1 MLTTELIS
9 PVSRVFPTRGQLDQ
23 RRFRIAVATAADRQE
38 IYRVRH
44 EVYARELRQHQTNT
58 NGQLSDALDAHNVY
72 LVVRMAGELAG
83 FVSLTPPSAPS
94 YSIDKY
100 IARSDLPFSFD
111 DGLYEVRLLTVLPP
125 YRGQNVATLLMY
137 AAYRWAES
145 HGATQIAAIGR
156 REIIE
161 LYVKAGL
168 RSLGLSAQSGAVT
181 YDFLH
186 ATVAELRTRT
196 LEYGELFARLETR
209 TDWRLN
215 FPFRKP
221 ATCFHGGAFFAAVGE
236 RFDDLTRHRS
246 IINADVLDA
255 WFPPAPAV
263 LETLE
268 AELPWLLRTSP
279 PTACTGLIEAIA
291 EARGVT
297 PANVLPGGGSSDLI
311 FRALRQWLNPTSRV
325 LILDPTYGEY
335 AHVLEKVIGCRVT
348 RFTLERANGFVVNCD
363 HLQAA
368 LADAYDLVVIVNPN
382 SPTGR
387 HIPRPQL
394 EELLRHAPANTRVW
408 VDETYVE
415 YAGAQQSLERFAAGS
430 EHVIV
435 CKSMSKV
442 YALSGVRVAY
452 LCAGAHQM
460 EELRAVTPPWV
471 VSLPAQVAAVKAL
484 SCPGYYAARY
494 AETHELRNKLASEL
508 ERLGCAVLPGVA
520 NFLLCQLPEDGRSA
534 GTLVAA
540 CRERGLFLRDAALMG
555 TQLGSRAIRIAVKD
569 AATNVRMIEIIAQCL
584 G

>member
-1 MLTTELIS
+1 MLITERIS
-9 PVSRVFPTRGQLDQ
+9 PESRGVASRVPPSPARLHV
-23 RRFRIAVATAADRQE
+23 AVATLSDRQE
-38 IYRVRH
+38 IYRIRH
-44 EVYARELRQHQTNT
+44 EIYARELRQLQTNDD
-58 NGQLSDALDAHNVY
+58 GRLSDALDAHNLY
-72 LVVRMAGELAG
+72 LVVRMAGEIAG
-83 FVSLTPPSAPS
+83 FVSVTPPSAPS
-94 YSIDKY
+94 YSMDKY
-100 IARSDLPFSFD
+100 IARSELPFSFD
-111 DGLYEVRLLTVLPP
+111 AGLYEVRLLTVLPA

-156 REIIE
+156 REIVD

-168 RSLGLSAQSGAVT
+168 RTLGLSAQSGAVT

-186 ATVAELRTRT
+186 ATITELRART
-196 LEYGELFARLETR
+196 GEYKELFDRLEAR
-209 TDWRLN
+209 TEWRLN

-255 WFPPAPAV
+255 WFPPAPSV

-279 PTACTGLIEAIA
+279 PTACTGLIDAIA
-291 EARGVT
+291 EARGV
-297 PANVLPGGGSSDLI
+297 ASVNVLPGGGSSDLI
-311 FRALRQWLNPTSRV
+311 FRALRQWLNPKSRV
-325 LILDPTYGEY
+325 LVLDPTYGEY
-335 AHVLEKVIGCRVT
+335 AHVLEKVIGCRVS
-348 RFTLERANGFVVNCD
+348 RFTLERSDGYVVSCD
-363 HLQAA
+363 RLKTA
-368 LADAYDLVVIVNPN
+368 LAEAYDLVVIVNPN

-387 HIPRPQL
+387 HIPRQEL
-394 EELLRHAPANTRVW
+394 EELLRQAPAATRVW

-415 YAGAQQSLERFAAGS
+415 YAGAHQSLERFAAGS
-430 EHVIV
+430 ENVIV

-452 LCAGAHQM
+452 LCAGAHQI

-484 SCPGYYAARY
+484 SSPEYYAARY
-494 AETHELRNKLASEL
+494 AETHQLRNILASEL
-508 ERLGCAVLPGVA
+508 GRLGWTVLPGVA
-520 NFLLCQLPEDGRSA
+520 NFLLCHVPEAGSSA
-534 GTLVAA
+534 ATLVAA

-555 TQLGSRAIRIAVKD
+555 SQLGSRAIRIAVKD
-569 AATNVRMIEIIAQCL
+569 AATNARMIDLITQCR